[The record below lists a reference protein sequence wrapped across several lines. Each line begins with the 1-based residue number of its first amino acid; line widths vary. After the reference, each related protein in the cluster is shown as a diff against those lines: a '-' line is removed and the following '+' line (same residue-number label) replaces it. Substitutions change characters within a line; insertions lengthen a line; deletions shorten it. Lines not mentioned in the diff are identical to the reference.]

1 MSVYNIMNHCIKTR
15 ETKFQ
20 YHFTN
25 TYELPI
31 SKEKL
36 NIFWNTGRGPR
47 GGEEKGGGEGK
58 GKGRRDI
65 MWTHKKKLSNPALV
79 KRIETRNKNV
89 ISFWSRV
96 CMAEACAATLTR
108 PPYALVASLLRIFN

>member
-1 MSVYNIMNHCIKTR
+1 
-15 ETKFQ
+15 
-20 YHFTN
+20 
-25 TYELPI
+25 
-31 SKEKL
+31 
-36 NIFWNTGRGPR
+36 
-47 GGEEKGGGEGK
+47 
-58 GKGRRDI
+58 

-96 CMAEACAATLTR
+96 CMAETCAATLTR